1 MKNFEEKEDENKI
14 RKSDIH
20 SKIELYIFINK
31 FFNQT
36 LHLIFIFDLLKFL
49 IMI

>member
-20 SKIELYIFINK
+20 SKIEFYIYINK
-31 FFNQT
+31 FLNQT
-36 LHLIFIFDLLKFL
+36 LHLIFIFDFL
-49 IMI
+49 EF